1 MSISTDQYAELSFHA
16 YDDIPVG
23 YWPNGNGPKIPPI
36 KGIEY
41 KILEHVSNP
50 RTGYQGTIYQRKDT
64 GEIVVAHRGT
74 ESPKKDLQD
83 AITDA
88 DMVRHHHNQQVDDAI
103 RLTQHALN
111 MAKDWEQRSGVFSP
125 VTVTGHSL
133 GGTLAEITAHKFKLH
148 GETFNP
154 YGAAGLDLHIPE
166 GGTAVINHVL
176 AGDAV
181 SAASPHYGQVRIY
194 ATENDVATMQQAGY
208 RTRSNQSLYTA
219 GWQTALPLT
228 QADHGIANFLTHD
241 EQGRPHASVLN
252 AQNLQRAHDHAEMI
266 AHYRHDVTLHRGTI
280 GRLLA
285 QAQMGADTELL
296 AQAGPDR
303 DRLLPEAALLVQHG
317 NPKIAAFH
325 DRVQQE
331 PTLGG
336 YSELERTR
344 IAAASLAQS
353 QRMGLD
359 VAGLTELECYVHQ
372 GKGQAFFVADDP
384 AKAARNPYTS
394 NATVNVA
401 VAVQTP
407 VAESLA
413 LGQGFQAARHMQ
425 EPVQGQGHM
434 ANGPVFS

>member
-1 MSISTDQYAELSFHA
+1 MNISTDQYAELSFHA
-16 YDDIPVG
+16 YDDIKVG
-23 YWPNGNGPKIPPI
+23 VRPPNHEEEVTY
-36 KGIEY
+36 KGVDY
-41 KILEHVSNP
+41 KILEHANNP

-103 RLTQHALN
+103 RLTQHAIERAHNDPRLP
-111 MAKDWEQRSGVFSP
+111 P

-285 QAQMGADTELL
+285 QAEMGADTELL
-296 AQAGPDR
+296 AQAGPGR

-344 IAAASLAQS
+344 IAAACLAQS

>member
-88 DMVRHHHNQQVDDAI
+88 DIVRHHHNQQVDDAI
-103 RLTQHALN
+103 RLTQHAVALSE
-111 MAKDWEQRSGVFSP
+111 KDRKHPP

-285 QAQMGADTELL
+285 QAEMGADTELL

-344 IAAASLAQS
+344 IAAACLAQS

-359 VAGLTELECYVHQ
+359 VAGLTELECYVHP

-394 NATVNVA
+394 STTVDVA

>member
-1 MSISTDQYAELSFHA
+1 MSISTDQYAELSDHS
-16 YDDIPVG
+16 YKDIGVG
-23 YWPNGNGPKIPPI
+23 VRPHGKEDQVTL
-36 KGIEY
+36 KGITY

-103 RLTQHALN
+103 RLTQHALKIAIKN
-111 MAKDWEQRSGVFSP
+111 DPPDP

-296 AQAGPDR
+296 AQAGPGR

-336 YSELERTR
+336 YSELERSR

-359 VAGLTELECYVHQ
+359 VAGLTELECYVHP

-384 AKAARNPYTS
+384 VKAARNPYTS
-394 NATVNVA
+394 SATVNVA

-425 EPVQGQGHM
+425 EQVQGQGHM

>member
-285 QAQMGADTELL
+285 QAEMGADTELL
-296 AQAGPDR
+296 AQAGLGR

-336 YSELERTR
+336 YSELERSR

-359 VAGLTELECYVHQ
+359 VAGLTELECYVHP

-384 AKAARNPYTS
+384 VKAARNPYTS

>member
-1 MSISTDQYAELSFHA
+1 M
-16 YDDIPVG
+16 
-23 YWPNGNGPKIPPI
+23 
-36 KGIEY
+36 
-41 KILEHVSNP
+41 
-50 RTGYQGTIYQRKDT
+50 
-64 GEIVVAHRGT
+64 
-74 ESPKKDLQD
+74 
-83 AITDA
+83 
-88 DMVRHHHNQQVDDAI
+88 
-103 RLTQHALN
+103 
-111 MAKDWEQRSGVFSP
+111 
-125 VTVTGHSL
+125 
-133 GGTLAEITAHKFKLH
+133 
-148 GETFNP
+148 
-154 YGAAGLDLHIPE
+154 
-166 GGTAVINHVL
+166 
-176 AGDAV
+176 
-181 SAASPHYGQVRIY
+181 
-194 ATENDVATMQQAGY
+194 
-208 RTRSNQSLYTA
+208 
-219 GWQTALPLT
+219 
-228 QADHGIANFLTHD
+228 ANFLTHD

-280 GRLLA
+280 WRLLA
-285 QAQMGADTELL
+285 QAEMGADTELL

-359 VAGLTELECYVHQ
+359 VAGLTELECYVHP

-384 AKAARNPYTS
+384 VKAARNPYTS
-394 NATVNVA
+394 STTVNVA